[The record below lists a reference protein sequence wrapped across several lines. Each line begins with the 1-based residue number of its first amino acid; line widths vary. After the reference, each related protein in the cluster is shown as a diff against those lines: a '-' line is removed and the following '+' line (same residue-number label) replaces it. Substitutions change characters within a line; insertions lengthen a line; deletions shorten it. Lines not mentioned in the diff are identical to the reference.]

1 MRFLK
6 KHRLERPS
14 RVAGAILTGM
24 LIMFI
29 LNMTAAEEMVE
40 VPRSELEEYL
50 ARMEKDEQTITELR
64 QEKYQL
70 MTEVS
75 SLEAENGALEVEVER
90 LRTGLFVGANVGYP
104 WGGNALILYK
114 LGKYGVYSLVGYH
127 RAFHIDIGIM
137 GRIK

>member
-1 MRFLK
+1 MKWIFL
-6 KHRLERPS
+6 LIFIPS
-14 RVAGAILTGM
+14 VL
-24 LIMFI
+24 F
-29 LNMTAAEEMVE
+29 AEEMIE

>member
-6 KHRLERPS
+6 KRRLERPS
-14 RVAGAILTGM
+14 RVSGAILTGM
-24 LIMFI
+24 LIVLI
-29 LNMTAAEEMVE
+29 LSAAAAEEMIE

-50 ARMEKDEQTITELR
+50 ARMEKDEQIITELR
-64 QEKYQL
+64 QEKYRL

-75 SLEAENGALEVEVER
+75 SLEAENSVLHAEIAQ

-127 RAFHIDIGIM
+127 RVFNIDIGIM
-137 GRIK
+137 GQIK